1 MSERANQRAM
11 AEDVR
16 DQEMKE
22 VDGGY
27 TCGCTWNC
35 GCDPVY
41 GFDLKYWKETH
52 PTHSHK

>member
-1 MSERANQRAM
+1 MSERADQRGV
-11 AEDVR
+11 AEEVS